1 VRVIRKKSSMADHAP
16 TTNPGQE
23 NVPRERRAFPWRIGT
38 RRAGLLMAGALVL
51 TGIVFA
57 WQAALLDLGQVGLP
71 GPGFFP
77 LALALLLVIFSAAI
91 ALEGWLSSTK
101 ETAKDERLEFGHP
114 QVLITFAALLAVPI
128 LFEPLGALIALG
140 LLTAVLL
147 VLIARVSPLLA
158 IVWSALGMA
167 ASWYLFEELLG
178 VRLPTGPF

>member
-1 VRVIRKKSSMADHAP
+1 MADQP
-16 TTNPGQE
+16 TDHVRE
-23 NVPRERRAFPWRIGT
+23 SAPRERRAFPWRIGA
-38 RRAGLLMAGALVL
+38 RRAGLLMAGALAL

-57 WQAALLDLGQVGLP
+57 WQAAQLDLGQLGLP

-91 ALEGWLSSTK
+91 ALEGWLSSAKETAT
-101 ETAKDERLEFGHP
+101 ETAKDEALEFGHP

-147 VLIARVSPLLA
+147 VFIARVSPLLA
-158 IVWSALGMA
+158 IVWSAVGMA

>member
-1 VRVIRKKSSMADHAP
+1 
-16 TTNPGQE
+16 
-23 NVPRERRAFPWRIGT
+23 
-38 RRAGLLMAGALVL
+38 
-51 TGIVFA
+51 
-57 WQAALLDLGQVGLP
+57 VGLP

-91 ALEGWLSSTK
+91 ALEGWLALAKDWAK
-101 ETAKDERLEFGHP
+101 ETAKDEPLEFGHP
-114 QVLITFAALLAVPI
+114 QVLIAFAALLAVPI

-147 VLIARVSPLLA
+147 VFIARVSPLLA
-158 IVWSALGMA
+158 IVWSAVGMA